1 MMPASRNPANI
12 SGKMV
17 IISNLIQVQ
26 KAIRRVDHD
35 QPGLQV
41 DLPADLP
48 AEGDEN
54 LLTAFGPDHQQVA
67 AGRGLDI
74 VHPADLAASHSHDP
88 AAQDLVVVEGVSLQG
103 LELLLRDQNL
113 RPGQGFGL
121 GYGLDPFELED
132 EEVFKGPQ
140 VFDPILDRGLE
151 LL

>member
-1 MMPASRNPANI
+1 MPASRKPANI

-26 KAIRRVDHD
+26 KTVRGVDHD
-35 QPGLQV
+35 QAGLQV

-54 LLTAFGPDHQQVA
+54 LLTPFGPDHQQVA

-74 VHPADLAASHSHDP
+74 GYPADLPAIHGDDP
-88 AAQDLVVVEGVSLQG
+88 AAQDLVVVERISLQG
-103 LELLLRDQNL
+103 LELFLRDQHL

-140 VFDPILDRGLE
+140 VLDPILDRGLE